1 VVHLQRIR
9 ERENM
14 NRGDHSSAVVGEVA
28 IDIQMAH
35 RIAVALKMEKYYQIK
50 GHQKIVLRVWTI
62 DQMMGESQVVEFF
75 QEVAAVIL
83 IEVVEDE
90 LAAFLIEVAE
100 GDQIIV
106 EEAEAGMMEEEIVG
120 IQTIVIECQWAMT
133 DLLTQTETK
142 DQDFMVGSRT

>member
-1 VVHLQRIR
+1 
-9 ERENM
+9 
-14 NRGDHSSAVVGEVA
+14 
-28 IDIQMAH
+28 
-35 RIAVALKMEKYYQIK
+35 
-50 GHQKIVLRVWTI
+50 
-62 DQMMGESQVVEFF
+62 MMGESQVVEFF

-133 DLLTQTETK
+133 DLLTETK